1 MATHSE
7 IVFLSLGS
15 NIEPRVHLVRATR
28 LLAARLRVIGASQV
42 FETLAVGTSNV
53 SAFLNAAL
61 EVRCRLS
68 PADLKFLIL
77 RPLEAALGRRRTVDR
92 NAPRTID
99 VDISLYGDR
108 VIEDAAAGLRIPDPE
123 ILCRAHVALPLAD
136 LAPDL
141 RHPVT
146 GESLSDIAARFDV
159 GDDVRV
165 LPDMILWPESIRS

>member
-1 MATHSE
+1 M
-7 IVFLSLGS
+7 FLSLGS
-15 NIEPRVHLVRATR
+15 NIEPRAHLVRATR
-28 LLAARLRVIGASQV
+28 LLAAQLRVLGASRV
-42 FETLAVGTSNV
+42 FETLAVGTTQG

-77 RPLEAALGRRRTVDR
+77 RPLEAALGRRRTADR

-99 VDISLYGDR
+99 VDISLFGER
-108 VIEDAAAGLRIPDPE
+108 VIEDLAAGLRVPDPE

-146 GESLSDIAARFDV
+146 GESLSEIAARFDV
-159 GDDVRV
+159 GDEVRV
-165 LPDMILWPESIRS
+165 LPDIMLWPESTHC